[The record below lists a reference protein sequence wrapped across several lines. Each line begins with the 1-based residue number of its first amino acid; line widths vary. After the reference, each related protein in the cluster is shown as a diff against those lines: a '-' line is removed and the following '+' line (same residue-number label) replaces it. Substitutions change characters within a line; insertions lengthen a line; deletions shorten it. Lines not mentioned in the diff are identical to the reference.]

1 MHYILERLLLVLVH
15 YFFLVNYQPL
25 IVIVMLLIHYIFSNF
40 IASKRPRARGARWIP
55 IPPQWF
61 PPPPPAIPTYQ
72 SAALAY
78 NVGGNAQYNSYG

>member
-1 MHYILERLLLVLVH
+1 MVL
-15 YFFLVNYQPL
+15 N

-61 PPPPPAIPTYQ
+61 PPPPPAIPAYQ